1 MSITT
6 IKMRRPAQGEL
17 KDIASAFRR
26 KYNET
31 FAEFLTETWL
41 EGTDLTVCQMLYER
55 FYFRNS
61 SYATVIILLSE
72 QDGEQRVLI
81 NGCGGGDGLFN
92 ISLGANN
99 SFAYKTKD
107 YFQAQGFEVLSEE
120 RRR

>member
-1 MSITT
+1 
-6 IKMRRPAQGEL
+6 
-17 KDIASAFRR
+17 
-26 KYNET
+26 
-31 FAEFLTETWL
+31 
-41 EGTDLTVCQMLYER
+41 MLYER
-55 FYFRNS
+55 LYFRNS